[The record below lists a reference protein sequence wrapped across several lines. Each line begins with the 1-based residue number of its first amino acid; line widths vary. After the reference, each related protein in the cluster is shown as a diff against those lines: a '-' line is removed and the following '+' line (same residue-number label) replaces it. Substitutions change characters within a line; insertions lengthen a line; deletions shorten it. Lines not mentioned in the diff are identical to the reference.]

1 MDTRYL
7 SSTFSILYLTQKR
20 NILYAFSIKTCFM
33 KKVCFSIIL
42 LIVAFSVQAQSLAF
56 PGAEGYGKY
65 TTGGRD
71 GRVLIVTNL
80 NDSGEGSL
88 RHAVE
93 QTGARIVVFA
103 VDGNIELKSPLRINN
118 DNITIAGQSAPGDG
132 ICLKD

>member
-1 MDTRYL
+1 MRIFL
-7 SSTFSILYLTQKR
+7 WMVACLAAVIL
-20 NILYAFSIKTCFM
+20 
-33 KKVCFSIIL
+33 
-42 LIVAFSVQAQSLAF
+42 QAQPLAF

-93 QTGARIVVFA
+93 QTGVRIGIIDRGA
-103 VDGNIELKSPLRINN
+103 ASGKKPADGRFTAADTSCYTYLNHFS
-118 DNITIAGQSAPGDG
+118 
-132 ICLKD
+132 C

>member
-1 MDTRYL
+1 MRIFL
-7 SSTFSILYLTQKR
+7 WMVACLAAVIL
-20 NILYAFSIKTCFM
+20 
-33 KKVCFSIIL
+33 
-42 LIVAFSVQAQSLAF
+42 QAQPLAF

-65 TTGGRD
+65 TTGGRG

-88 RHAVE
+88 RYAVE

-118 DNITIAGQSAPGDG
+118 DSITIAGQSEIGRAHV
-132 ICLKD
+132 

>member
-1 MDTRYL
+1 
-7 SSTFSILYLTQKR
+7 
-20 NILYAFSIKTCFM
+20 M

-103 VDGNIELKSPLRINN
+103 VDGNIEL
-118 DNITIAGQSAPGDG
+118 
-132 ICLKD
+132 